1 MAALTGSGLT
11 RRQFLAGAAGVGLA
25 AAAARSPVRGYTAP
39 ADSPALVDA
48 SSFYGK
54 LMFGYQGWFGT
65 PGDGSAMDQW
75 QHWCRGGTYPSA
87 STIGVDVW
95 PDLREFSPRQLAKG

>member
-75 QHWCRGGTYPSA
+75 QHWCRGGHIP
-87 STIGVDVW
+87 V
-95 PDLREFSPRQLAKG
+95 RQHDRGRRVARPTRVLATPAG

>member
-65 PGDGSAMDQW
+65 RATARRWTSGSTGA
-75 QHWCRGGTYPSA
+75 GGAHTRPPA
-87 STIGVDVW
+87 
-95 PDLREFSPRQLAKG
+95 R